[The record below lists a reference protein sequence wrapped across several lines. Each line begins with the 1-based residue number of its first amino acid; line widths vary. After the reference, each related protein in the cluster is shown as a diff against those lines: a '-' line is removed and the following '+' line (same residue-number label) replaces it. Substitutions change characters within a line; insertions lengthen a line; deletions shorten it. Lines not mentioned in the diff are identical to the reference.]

1 MRVDT
6 AGRLGLAVIRHGA
19 PVEGLQSGEECILQ
33 WHVHLEAFKAGRP
46 SMRKFCTSQ
55 PAALA
60 IRACSALAHLVCFL
74 QQQLLS
80 AWTIFWTFTAGALL
94 AASHGLEWSIL
105 HLQQQQLLSALNAIW
120 SCTTGVLLAASDG
133 LERSIFRRSVV
144 LVYEH
149 GNRSGAR
156 GVILSQ
162 PLGPTDL
169 RFNPAAT
176 PGGLPALSHFLGGPV
191 GMPGAPL
198 LFHCAAPCLT

>member
-1 MRVDT
+1 MQVLYLTQLAAHAIT
-6 AGRLGLAVIRHGA
+6 ALFAVAHQLA
-19 PVEGLQSGEECILQ
+19 
-33 WHVHLEAFKAGRP
+33 
-46 SMRKFCTSQ
+46 
-55 PAALA
+55 
-60 IRACSALAHLVCFL
+60 VCFL
-74 QQQLLS
+74 QQLLLS
-80 AWTIFWTFTAGALL
+80 ASTSVKRCTAGVLP
-94 AASHGLEWSIL
+94 AASHGLERSIFK
-105 HLQQQQLLSALNAIW
+105 LQQQQLLSALKATW
-120 SCTTGVLLAASDG
+120 ACTTGVLLAASDG

-162 PLGPTDL
+162 PLGPTDP

>member
-1 MRVDT
+1 MR
-6 AGRLGLAVIRHGA
+6 
-19 PVEGLQSGEECILQ
+19 S
-33 WHVHLEAFKAGRP
+33 
-46 SMRKFCTSQ
+46 FCTLQ
-55 PAALA
+55 QAALA
-60 IRACSALAHLVCFL
+60 ITACLALAHQSSVCFL
-74 QQQLLS
+74 QQQLLP
-80 AWTIFWTFTAGALL
+80 AFTFAGTCTANVLL
-94 AASHGLEWSIL
+94 AASDGLEQSIF
-105 HLQQQQLLSALNAIW
+105 HLQQQQQQQLPSALKAVFLR
-120 SCTTGVLLAASDG
+120 TAGVLLAASDG

-162 PLGPTDL
+162 PLGPTDP

-198 LFHCAAPCLT
+198 LFRCTAPCLT